1 MVNETSGAT
10 ATRLTPVVSISR
22 SEVYQAS
29 GLSGTEGKNLKV
41 EEKATPQVQ
50 QAQVQLVQSSQQSSS
65 GIEAAVREI
74 NAFVQNI
81 QRDLS
86 FNMDEV
92 SGRTVIKV
100 IDRDSGDTVR
110 QIPSEEVL
118 EIARSIRDVRDS
130 TVGGEITPTG
140 LLFSKNT

>member
-10 ATRLTPVVSISR
+10 VTRLTPVVSISR
-22 SEVYQAS
+22 PDTYKAS
-29 GLSGTEGKNLKV
+29 GLSGTEARDLKV
-41 EEKATPQVQ
+41 EDRGAPQVQ
-50 QAQVQLVQSSQQSSS
+50 QPQVQLLQSSQSSS

-130 TVGGEITPTG
+130 TVGGEVTPTG

>member
-10 ATRLTPVVSISR
+10 VTRLTPVASISR
-22 SEVYQAS
+22 PELNQETG
-29 GLSGTEGKNLKV
+29 GLPGTGTEAEARKLQV
-41 EEKATPQVQ
+41 EGRGSPQVEPVLEPKELQ
-50 QAQVQLVQSSQQSSS
+50 D
-65 GIEAAVREI
+65 AVREI
-74 NAFVQNI
+74 NEFVQSV

-86 FNMDEV
+86 FNMDEA

-118 EIARSIRDVRDS
+118 AIVNHIRDVRDNAI
-130 TVGGEITPTG
+130 GQEAIPTG
-140 LLFSKNT
+140 LLFSENA